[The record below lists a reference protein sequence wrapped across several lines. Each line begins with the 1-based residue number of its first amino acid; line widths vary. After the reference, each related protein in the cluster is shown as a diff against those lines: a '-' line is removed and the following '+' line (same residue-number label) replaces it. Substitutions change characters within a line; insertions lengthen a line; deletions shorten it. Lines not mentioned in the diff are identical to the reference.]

1 MIQYDANATRR
12 DIPSRSKYWTG
23 HGHGTN
29 RGVSE
34 FAVET
39 FPRISPI
46 RRLNAEIAIDETEI
60 AIDETEADGAS
71 TLSHNASD

>member
-1 MIQYDANATRR
+1 MERCLIQYDANATRR

-23 HGHGTN
+23 HGRGT
-29 RGVSE
+29 E
-34 FAVET
+34 
-39 FPRISPI
+39 PRRVRVF
-46 RRLNAEIAIDETEI
+46 RRLNAEIAIDETEF